1 MKKDQIL
8 PHDLDVERLVLGTL
22 MTERNALSEV
32 REILN
37 EDCFYDNFHRDIFK
51 SILSIADRGERPDL
65 VSVANELRKTSTEV
79 DMYRLSCVSENITF
93 DIYQHAAL
101 LHDKEKRRRFWEI
114 GQYLTQNAFSE
125 TEDIVDVLAGANDML
140 AGVLSSSVSSVSTMP
155 DAIKGV
161 YNQIEKNCLNTAEL
175 TGTPTGLYEYD
186 KKSGGLQRSD
196 LIIIA
201 AETSQGKTSLALTI
215 SMNAALKGAR
225 LAIYSMEMK
234 KEQLAARMMAMQS
247 GIPANEILYSRMMP
261 WQFEKL
267 DKSIASIYDVG
278 ILFDDRSTSNID
290 IIIASIRSMV
300 TKYKIEGAV
309 IDYLQILNVNMK
321 GTNKEQQMGEVAR
334 RLKNLAKELD
344 IWIIALSQLNRD
356 AVNPV
361 PNLNRLR
368 DSGQIAEAADVVL
381 LIYRPEYYNKA
392 YPEPFQDKITD
403 GTALLDVA
411 KGRNTGLLKFICY
424 FDKRTT
430 LFSDEPVTYDNG
442 SVKNSSDKV
451 PF

>member
-51 SILSIADRGERPDL
+51 SILSITNRGERPDL
-65 VSVANELRKTSTEV
+65 VSVANELRKNSTEV
-79 DMYRLSCVSENITF
+79 DLYRLSCISENITF

-125 TEDIVDVLAGANDML
+125 TEDIVDVLAEANDML
-140 AGVLSSSVSSVSTMP
+140 AGVLPSSVSSVSTMP

-175 TGTPTGLYEYD
+175 TGRPTGLYEYD

-300 TKYKIEGAV
+300 TKYQIEGAV

-321 GTNKEQQMGEVAR
+321 GINKEQQMGEVAR

-381 LIYRPEYYNKA
+381 LIYRPEYYSKA

>member
-22 MTERNALSEV
+22 MTERSALSEV

-37 EDCFYDNFHRDIFK
+37 EDCFYDNLHRDIFK

-79 DMYRLSCVSENITF
+79 DVYRLSCISENITF

-101 LHDKEKRRRFWEI
+101 LHDKGKRRRFWEI

-300 TKYKIEGAV
+300 TKYQIEGAV

-430 LFSDEPVTYDNG
+430 LFSDEPVMYDSS
-442 SVKNSSDKV
+442 SVKSSSDKV